1 MEKYVIRG
9 GKPLVGDVNIGGAKN
24 AAVAI
29 LPATILAGGKCLI
42 ENLPCISDVMAS
54 LQILSELGA
63 SIRMVSRSTYEID
76 TSHLDSTEVSNELS
90 RQMRASYYFL
100 GALLGRFGSGQVAM
114 PGGCNLGPRPIDQH
128 LKAFTAFG
136 AEDSVEY
143 GQIHVRS
150 EHLVGGHVFFD
161 TVSVGA
167 TMNAMLAAVLAEGTT
182 ILENVA
188 REPHIVDLANFLNMM
203 GADVHGAGT
212 DVIKIHGVKEMH
224 GCNYSIIPDQIEAG
238 SYMVAAAI
246 TKGDITL
253 HNVIPKHMEPITAKL
268 RAAGCE
274 VEEFDDALR
283 ITRTG
288 ELKPLKL
295 KTMPHPGFPTDMQP
309 LMTALLTLA
318 KGTSIVTEGIWEN
331 RFRYVDELIHMG
343 ANIQVDGQVAVIEG
357 VKELHPAPLRAT
369 DLRAGAAMVMAA
381 LAANGVSEVDE
392 TIHIERGYE
401 NIVEKLQALG
411 ADIRRVE
418 IPANAVSRAIKKD
431 SWAADR
437 AAQFLWKALG
447 QTNGIF
453 YHPVFW
459 LLRQLRADPQRGQVS
474 ADRHGQELPH
484 DSDRAEN
491 PGSGGQ
497 RLRRHPRHARALRP
511 RLGTGYLF
519 EKAPRPAVRMCRY
532 AGYAGLPR
540 HDSARGGG
548 NPCGRSDAGNRQ
560 LHGDELSHQP

>member
-1 MEKYVIRG
+1 MEKYVIHG
-9 GKPLVGDVNIGGAKN
+9 GKPLSGEVVIGGAKN

-63 SIRMVSRSTYEID
+63 GIRMVTRNIYEID
-76 TSHLDSTEVSNELS
+76 TTNINSTEVSNELS

-114 PGGCNLGPRPIDQH
+114 PGGGNLGPRPIDQH

-143 GQIHVRS
+143 GQIRVKAD
-150 EHLVGGHVFFD
+150 HLVGSHVFFD

-167 TMNAMLAAVLAEGTT
+167 TMNAMLAAATAQGTT
-182 ILENVA
+182 VLENVA

-203 GADVHGAGT
+203 GADIHGAGT
-212 DVIKIHGVKEMH
+212 DVIKIHGVKQLH

-246 TKGDITL
+246 TKGDVTL
-253 HNVIPKHMEPITAKL
+253 RNVTPKHLEPITAKL

-274 VEEFDDALR
+274 IEEFDDALR
-283 ITRTG
+283 IRRTG
-288 ELKPLKL
+288 NLHPLKV

-309 LMTALLTLA
+309 LMTTLLTLA
-318 KGTSIVTEGIWEN
+318 DGTSIVTEGIWEN
-331 RFRYVDELIHMG
+331 RFRYVDELLRMG

-357 VKELHPAPLRAT
+357 VRKLRPAPLRAT
-369 DLRAGAAMVMAA
+369 DLRAGAAMIMAA
-381 LAANGVSEVDE
+381 LSADGISEVDE

-401 NIVEKLQALG
+401 NIVEKLQLLG

-418 IPANAVSRAIKKD
+418 APRNAITRAI
-431 SWAADR
+431 
-437 AAQFLWKALG
+437 
-447 QTNGIF
+447 
-453 YHPVFW
+453 
-459 LLRQLRADPQRGQVS
+459 
-474 ADRHGQELPH
+474 
-484 DSDRAEN
+484 
-491 PGSGGQ
+491 
-497 RLRRHPRHARALRP
+497 
-511 RLGTGYLF
+511 
-519 EKAPRPAVRMCRY
+519 
-532 AGYAGLPR
+532 
-540 HDSARGGG
+540 
-548 NPCGRSDAGNRQ
+548 
-560 LHGDELSHQP
+560 

>member
-1 MEKYVIRG
+1 MEKYVIHG
-9 GKPLVGDVNIGGAKN
+9 GKPLSGEVVIGGAKN

-63 SIRMVSRSTYEID
+63 GIRMVTRNIYEID
-76 TSHLDSTEVSNELS
+76 TTNITSTEVSNELS

-143 GQIHVRS
+143 GQIRVKAD
-150 EHLVGGHVFFD
+150 HLVGSHVIFD

-167 TMNAMLAAVLAEGTT
+167 TMNAMLAAATAQGTT
-182 ILENVA
+182 VLENVA

-203 GADVHGAGT
+203 GADIHGAGT
-212 DVIKIHGVKEMH
+212 DVIKIHGVKQLH

-246 TKGDITL
+246 TKGDVTL
-253 HNVIPKHMEPITAKL
+253 RNVTPKHLEPITAKL

-274 VEEFDDALR
+274 IEEFDDALR
-283 ITRTG
+283 IRRTG
-288 ELKPLKL
+288 DLHPLKI

-309 LMTALLTLA
+309 LMTTLLTLA
-318 KGTSIVTEGIWEN
+318 DGTSIVTEGIWEN
-331 RFRYVDELIHMG
+331 RFRYVDELLRMG

-357 VKELHPAPLRAT
+357 VKKLRPAPLRAT
-369 DLRAGAAMVMAA
+369 DLRAGAAMIMAA
-381 LAANGVSEVDE
+381 LSADGISEVDE

-401 NIVEKLQALG
+401 NIVEKLQLLG

-418 IPANAVSRAIKKD
+418 TPCNAITRAI
-431 SWAADR
+431 
-437 AAQFLWKALG
+437 
-447 QTNGIF
+447 
-453 YHPVFW
+453 
-459 LLRQLRADPQRGQVS
+459 
-474 ADRHGQELPH
+474 
-484 DSDRAEN
+484 
-491 PGSGGQ
+491 
-497 RLRRHPRHARALRP
+497 
-511 RLGTGYLF
+511 
-519 EKAPRPAVRMCRY
+519 
-532 AGYAGLPR
+532 
-540 HDSARGGG
+540 
-548 NPCGRSDAGNRQ
+548 
-560 LHGDELSHQP
+560 

>member
-1 MEKYVIRG
+1 MEKFVIRG
-9 GKPLVGDVNIGGAKN
+9 GTPLQGDVNIGGAKN

-29 LPATILAGGKCLI
+29 LPATILAADKCLI

-76 TSHLDSTEVSNELS
+76 TTHLDCTEVSNELS

-100 GALLGRFGSGQVAM
+100 GALLGRFGTGQVAM

-136 AEDSVEY
+136 ADDSVEY
-143 GQIHVRS
+143 GQIHVKADK
-150 EHLVGGHVFFD
+150 LVGGHVFFD

-182 ILENVA
+182 VLENVA

-212 DVIKIHGVKEMH
+212 DVIKIHGVQSLH
-224 GCNYSIIPDQIEAG
+224 GCNYAIIPDQIEAG

-246 TKGDITL
+246 TKGDVML
-253 HNVIPKHMEPITAKL
+253 HNIIPKHLEPITAKL
-268 RAAGCE
+268 RAAGCTIQE
-274 VEEFDDALR
+274 YDDALR

-288 ELKPLKL
+288 TLKPLKV

-318 KGTSIVTEGIWEN
+318 DGTSIVTEGIWEN

-343 ANIQVDGQVAVIEG
+343 ANIQVDGQVAVVEG
-357 VKELHPAPLRAT
+357 VKELRPAPLRAT
-369 DLRAGAAMVMAA
+369 DLRAGAAMVVAA
-381 LAANGVSEVDE
+381 LAANGVSEIDE

-401 NIVEKLQALG
+401 NIVEKLQLLG

-418 IPANAVSRAIKKD
+418 IPANAVTRAI
-431 SWAADR
+431 
-437 AAQFLWKALG
+437 
-447 QTNGIF
+447 
-453 YHPVFW
+453 
-459 LLRQLRADPQRGQVS
+459 
-474 ADRHGQELPH
+474 
-484 DSDRAEN
+484 
-491 PGSGGQ
+491 
-497 RLRRHPRHARALRP
+497 
-511 RLGTGYLF
+511 
-519 EKAPRPAVRMCRY
+519 
-532 AGYAGLPR
+532 
-540 HDSARGGG
+540 
-548 NPCGRSDAGNRQ
+548 
-560 LHGDELSHQP
+560 

>member
-1 MEKYVIRG
+1 MEKNVIRG

-63 SIRMVSRSTYEID
+63 NIRMVSRSTYEID
-76 TSHLDSTEVSNELS
+76 TTHIDSTEVSNELS

-128 LKAFTAFG
+128 LKAFTALG
-136 AEDSVEY
+136 AQDSVEY
-143 GQIHVRS
+143 GQIHVRA
-150 EHLVGGHVFFD
+150 EHLSGGHVFFD

-182 ILENVA
+182 VLENVA

-212 DVIKIHGVKEMH
+212 DVIKIHGGKSLH
-224 GCNYSIIPDQIEAG
+224 GRNYSIIPDQIEAG

-268 RAAGCE
+268 RAAGCA

-283 ITRTG
+283 ISRTG
-288 ELKPLKL
+288 ELRPLKL

-318 KGTSIVTEGIWEN
+318 NGTSIVTEGIWEN
-331 RFRYVDELIHMG
+331 RFRYVDELIRMG

-357 VKELHPAPLRAT
+357 VSALHPAPLRAT

-381 LAANGVSEVDE
+381 LAADGTSEVDE

-401 NIVEKLQALG
+401 NIVEKLQLLG

-418 IPANAVSRAIKKD
+418 IPANAVSRA
-431 SWAADR
+431 
-437 AAQFLWKALG
+437 
-447 QTNGIF
+447 
-453 YHPVFW
+453 
-459 LLRQLRADPQRGQVS
+459 
-474 ADRHGQELPH
+474 
-484 DSDRAEN
+484 
-491 PGSGGQ
+491 
-497 RLRRHPRHARALRP
+497 
-511 RLGTGYLF
+511 
-519 EKAPRPAVRMCRY
+519 M
-532 AGYAGLPR
+532 
-540 HDSARGGG
+540 
-548 NPCGRSDAGNRQ
+548 
-560 LHGDELSHQP
+560 